1 MENQKL
7 ASWKIPKLLWS
18 LAFPAICAQIVT
30 LLYNLVDRIYIGQ
43 MQDGAI
49 AMASIGICA
58 PIVTVVTA
66 FTGMFGRGGSPH
78 AAIYMGRQDNKT
90 AEKFLGNSFCMLLI
104 TSVLITGGV
113 LAAKSPI
120 LRLFGASDQ
129 TLPYADSYLTI
140 YILGTIF
147 VQITVGMNYYIT
159 SQGFAKTAM
168 ITTMQGAV
176 LNMVLDPLFIFA
188 MNMGVAG
195 AALATV
201 ISQLAS
207 FVWVLVFLLGK
218 KPTLRIRVE
227 NMRPDWRILKQ
238 IIILGSAPFFMSAS
252 EGVLHVCFNRQVY
265 AYGGDLA
272 VSAMTILFS
281 MFQFVLLPVEG
292 VAQGSQPIIGYNYGS
307 GAYHRVRATIKL
319 ALTANSIFTV
329 IVTAIVILF
338 PQIFIRVFNS
348 DPGLVELGGRMLR
361 IYIFG
366 VFTTGANSTFQ
377 QTYNSLGEGGK
388 SFFFAFYRKAILL
401 IPLIYVLPNMLS
413 WGVFADGTLA
423 VVLAEPISDI
433 LTAVTNAIYFRRF
446 IRKKLPVAADMAQS
460 KEENG
465 YA

>member
-7 ASWKIPKLLWS
+7 ATWKIPKLLWS

-49 AMASIGICA
+49 AMAAIGICA

-78 AAIYMGRQDNKT
+78 AAIHMGKQDNST
-90 AEKFLGNSFCMLLI
+90 AEKFLGNSFCMLLM
-104 TSVLITGGV
+104 TSILITVGT
-113 LAAKSPI
+113 LAAKAPI
-120 LRLFGASDQ
+120 LRIFGASSQ

-168 ITTMQGAV
+168 ITTMLGAV

-188 MNMGVAG
+188 MGMGVAG

-201 ISQLAS
+201 ISQFAS
-207 FVWVLVFLLGK
+207 FVWVLAFLLSK
-218 KPTLRIRVE
+218 KPTLRIRVP

-329 IVTAIVILF
+329 IVTAIVVIF
-338 PQIFIRVFNS
+338 PQMFIRVFNS
-348 DPGLVELGGRMLR
+348 DRSLVELGGKMLQ

-388 SFFFAFYRKAILL
+388 SFFFAFYRKVILL
-401 IPLIYVLPNMLS
+401 IPLIYILPNVLS
-413 WGVFADGTLA
+413 WGVFA

-433 LTAVTNAIYFRRF
+433 LTAATNAVYFRRF
-446 IRKKLPVAADMAQS
+446 LKKKLPVAS
-460 KEENG
+460 VRTREENG

>member
-7 ASWKIPKLLWS
+7 ATWKIPKLLWS

-49 AMASIGICA
+49 AMSAIGICA

-78 AAIYMGRQDNKT
+78 AAIHMGKQDNST

-104 TSVLITGGV
+104 TSILITAGT
-113 LAAKSPI
+113 LAVKAPI
-120 LRLFGASDQ
+120 LRIFGASSQ

-168 ITTMQGAV
+168 ITTMLGAV

-188 MNMGVAG
+188 MDMGVAG

-201 ISQLAS
+201 ISQFAS
-207 FVWVLVFLLGK
+207 FMWVLAFLMSK
-218 KPTLRIRVE
+218 KPTLRIRRE

-307 GAYHRVRATIKL
+307 GAYHRVQTTIKL

-329 IVTAIVILF
+329 IVTAIVVIF
-338 PQIFIRVFNS
+338 PQMFIRIFNS
-348 DPGLVELGGRMLR
+348 DPELVELGGKMLQ

-388 SFFFAFYRKAILL
+388 SFFFAFYRKVILL
-401 IPLIYVLPNMLS
+401 IPLIYILPNVLS
-413 WGVFADGTLA
+413 WGVFA

-433 LTAVTNAIYFRRF
+433 LTAATNAVYFRRF
-446 IRKKLPVAADMAQS
+446 LKKKLPVAS
-460 KEENG
+460 VCTREENG

>member
-7 ASWKIPKLLWS
+7 ASWRIPKLLWS

-43 MQDGAI
+43 MRDGAI
-49 AMASIGICA
+49 AMAAIGICA

-78 AAIYMGRQDNKT
+78 AAIYMGRQDNAT

-104 TSVLITGGV
+104 TSVLITAGT
-113 LAAKSPI
+113 LAAKTPV

-140 YILGTIF
+140 YILGTVF

-168 ITTMQGAV
+168 ITTMLGAV
-176 LNMVLDPLFIFA
+176 LNMALDPVFIFA

-207 FVWVLVFLLGK
+207 FVWVLAFLLGK
-218 KPTLRIRVE
+218 KPTLRIRAE

-307 GAYHRVRATIKL
+307 GAFHRVRATIRL
-319 ALTANSIFTV
+319 ALAANSIFTV
-329 IVTAIVILF
+329 IVTAIVVLF

-348 DPGLVELGGRMLR
+348 DPGLVELGGRMLQ

-388 SFFFAFYRKAILL
+388 SFFFAFYRKVILL
-401 IPLIYVLPNMLS
+401 IPLIYILPNLLS
-413 WGVFADGTLA
+413 WGVFA

-433 LTAVTNAIYFRRF
+433 LTAVTNALYFRRF
-446 IRKKLPVAADMAQS
+446 IRKKLPVAADAAQG
-460 KEENG
+460 KGENG

>member
-49 AMASIGICA
+49 AMAAIGICA

-104 TSVLITGGV
+104 TSVLITAGT
-113 LAAKSPI
+113 LAAKAPV

-140 YILGTIF
+140 YILGTVF

-168 ITTMQGAV
+168 ITTMLGAV
-176 LNMVLDPLFIFA
+176 LNMVLDPVFIFA

-195 AALATV
+195 AALATI
-201 ISQLAS
+201 ISQFAS
-207 FVWVLVFLLGK
+207 FVWVLAFLLGK
-218 KPTLRIRVE
+218 KPSLRIRVE

-307 GAYHRVRATIKL
+307 GALHRVRATIKL

-329 IVTAIVILF
+329 IVTAIIVLF
-338 PQIFIRVFNS
+338 PQIFIRIFNS
-348 DPGLVELGGRMLR
+348 DPGLVELGSRMLR

-388 SFFFAFYRKAILL
+388 SFFFAFYRKVILL
-401 IPLIYVLPNMLS
+401 IPLIYILPNLLS
-413 WGVFADGTLA
+413 WGVFA

-433 LTAVTNAIYFRRF
+433 LTAVTNAVYFRRF
-446 IRKKLPVAADMAQS
+446 IKKKLPIAADTAQGE
-460 KEENG
+460 EENG

>member
-7 ASWKIPKLLWS
+7 ASWRIPKLLWS

-43 MQDGAI
+43 MRDGAI
-49 AMASIGICA
+49 AMAAIGICA

-78 AAIYMGRQDNKT
+78 AAIYMGRQDNAT

-104 TSVLITGGV
+104 TSVLITAGT
-113 LAAKSPI
+113 LAAKTPV
-120 LRLFGASDQ
+120 LRLFGASGQ

-140 YILGTIF
+140 YILGTVF

-168 ITTMQGAV
+168 ITTMLGAV
-176 LNMVLDPLFIFA
+176 LNMVLDPVFIFA

-207 FVWVLVFLLGK
+207 FVWVLAFLLGK
-218 KPTLRIRVE
+218 KPTLRIRAE

-307 GAYHRVRATIKL
+307 GAFHRVRATIRL
-319 ALTANSIFTV
+319 ALAANSIFTV
-329 IVTAIVILF
+329 IVTAIVVLF

-348 DPGLVELGGRMLR
+348 DPGLVELGGRMLQ

-388 SFFFAFYRKAILL
+388 SFFFAFYRKVILL
-401 IPLIYVLPNMLS
+401 IPLIYILPNLLS
-413 WGVFADGTLA
+413 WGVFA

-433 LTAVTNAIYFRRF
+433 LTAVTNALYFRRF
-446 IRKKLPVAADMAQS
+446 IRKKLPVAADAAQG
-460 KEENG
+460 KGENG

>member
-43 MQDGAI
+43 MQDGKI
-49 AMASIGICA
+49 AMAAIGICA

-66 FTGMFGRGGSPH
+66 FTGLFGRGGSPH
-78 AAIYMGRQDNKT
+78 AAIYMGRQDNAT

-104 TSVLITGGV
+104 TSVLITV
-113 LAAKSPI
+113 ATLAAKTPI
-120 LRLFGASDQ
+120 LRVFGASDQ
-129 TLPYADSYLTI
+129 TLPCADSYLTV
-140 YILGTIF
+140 YIMGTVF

-159 SQGFAKTAM
+159 SQGFAKIAM
-168 ITTMQGAV
+168 ITTMLGAV
-176 LNMVLDPLFIFA
+176 LNMALDPLFIFA
-188 MNMGVAG
+188 MDMGVAG
-195 AALATV
+195 AALATI
-201 ISQLAS
+201 ISQFAS
-207 FVWVLVFLLGK
+207 FVWVLAFLLGK
-218 KPTLRIRVE
+218 KPTLRIRAA
-227 NMRPDWRILKQ
+227 NMRPDWRILRR

-281 MFQFVLLPVEG
+281 MFQFTLLPVEG

-307 GAYHRVRATIKL
+307 GAYDRVRATIKL

-329 IVTAIVILF
+329 IVTTVVVLF
-338 PQIFIRVFNS
+338 PQIFIRIFNS
-348 DPGLVELGGRMLR
+348 DADLVELGSSMLR

-388 SFFFAFYRKAILL
+388 SFFFAFYRKVILL
-401 IPLIYVLPNMLS
+401 IPLIYILPNILS
-413 WGVFADGTLA
+413 WGVFA

-433 LTAVTNAIYFRRF
+433 LTAVTNALYFRRF
-446 IRKKLPVAADMAQS
+446 IRKKLPVIS
-460 KEENG
+460 EGVHVGKENH
-465 YA
+465 A

>member
-1 MENQKL
+1 
-7 ASWKIPKLLWS
+7 
-18 LAFPAICAQIVT
+18 
-30 LLYNLVDRIYIGQ
+30 
-43 MQDGAI
+43 
-49 AMASIGICA
+49 
-58 PIVTVVTA
+58 
-66 FTGMFGRGGSPH
+66 MFGRGGSPH
-78 AAIYMGRQDNKT
+78 AAIYMGRQDNAT

-104 TSVLITGGV
+104 TSVLITAGT
-113 LAAKSPI
+113 LAAKTPV

-140 YILGTIF
+140 YILGTVF

-168 ITTMQGAV
+168 ITTMLGAV
-176 LNMVLDPLFIFA
+176 LNMALDPVFIFA

-201 ISQLAS
+201 ISQFAS
-207 FVWVLVFLLGK
+207 FVWVLTFLLGK

-329 IVTAIVILF
+329 IVTAIVVLF
-338 PQIFIRVFNS
+338 PQIFIRIFNS
-348 DPGLVELGGRMLR
+348 DPGLVELGGRMLQ

-388 SFFFAFYRKAILL
+388 SFFFAFYRKVVLL
-401 IPLIYVLPNMLS
+401 IPLNVIHLTSL
-413 WGVFADGTLA
+413 L
-423 VVLAEPISDI
+423 VV
-433 LTAVTNAIYFRRF
+433 
-446 IRKKLPVAADMAQS
+446 M
-460 KEENG
+460 
-465 YA
+465 

>member
-7 ASWKIPKLLWS
+7 ATWKIPKLLWS

-49 AMASIGICA
+49 AMAAIGICA

-78 AAIYMGRQDNKT
+78 AAIHMGKQDNST
-90 AEKFLGNSFCMLLI
+90 AEKFLGNSFCMLLM
-104 TSVLITGGV
+104 TSILITVGT
-113 LAAKSPI
+113 LAAKAPI
-120 LRLFGASDQ
+120 LRIFGASSQ

-168 ITTMQGAV
+168 ITTMLGAV

-188 MNMGVAG
+188 MDMGVAG

-201 ISQLAS
+201 ISQFAS
-207 FVWVLVFLLGK
+207 FVWVLAFLMSK
-218 KPTLRIRVE
+218 KPTLRIRRE

-281 MFQFVLLPVEG
+281 MFQFILLPVEG

-329 IVTAIVILF
+329 IVTAIVVIF
-338 PQIFIRVFNS
+338 PQMFIRVFNS
-348 DPGLVELGGRMLR
+348 DRSLVELGGKMLQ

-388 SFFFAFYRKAILL
+388 SFFFAFYRKVILL
-401 IPLIYVLPNMLS
+401 IPLIYILPNVLS
-413 WGVFADGTLA
+413 WGVFA

-433 LTAVTNAIYFRRF
+433 LTAATNAVYFRRF
-446 IRKKLPVAADMAQS
+446 LKKKLPVAS
-460 KEENG
+460 VRTREENG

>member
-7 ASWKIPKLLWS
+7 ATWKIPKLLWS

-49 AMASIGICA
+49 AMAAIGICA

-78 AAIYMGRQDNKT
+78 AAIHMGKQDNST
-90 AEKFLGNSFCMLLI
+90 AEKFLGNSFCMLLM
-104 TSVLITGGV
+104 TSILITVGT
-113 LAAKSPI
+113 LAAKAPI
-120 LRLFGASDQ
+120 LRIFGASSQ

-168 ITTMQGAV
+168 ITTMLGAV

-188 MNMGVAG
+188 MGMGVAG

-201 ISQLAS
+201 ISQFAS
-207 FVWVLVFLLGK
+207 FVWVLAFLLSK
-218 KPTLRIRVE
+218 KPTLRIRVP

-281 MFQFVLLPVEG
+281 MFQFILLPVEG

-329 IVTAIVILF
+329 IVTAIVVIF
-338 PQIFIRVFNS
+338 PQMSIRVFNS
-348 DPGLVELGGRMLR
+348 DRSLVELGGKMLQ

-388 SFFFAFYRKAILL
+388 SFFFAFYRKVILL
-401 IPLIYVLPNMLS
+401 IPLIYILPNVLS
-413 WGVFADGTLA
+413 WGVFA

-433 LTAVTNAIYFRRF
+433 LTAATNAVYFRRF
-446 IRKKLPVAADMAQS
+446 LKKKLPVAS
-460 KEENG
+460 VRTREENG

>member
-7 ASWKIPKLLWS
+7 ATWRIPKLLWS

-43 MQDGAI
+43 MSDGAI
-49 AMASIGICA
+49 AMAAIGVCA
-58 PIVTVVTA
+58 PIVTVVSA

-78 AAIYMGRQDNKT
+78 AAIHMGRQDNKT
-90 AEKFLGNSFCMLLI
+90 AEKFLGNSLSMLLL
-104 TSVLITGGV
+104 TSVLITAGV
-113 LAAKSPI
+113 LWAKAPL
-120 LRLFGASDQ
+120 LRLFGASDR
-129 TLPYADSYLTI
+129 TLPYAESYLTI
-140 YILGTIF
+140 YIMGTVF
-147 VQITVGMNYYIT
+147 VQVTVGMNYYIT

-168 ITTMQGAV
+168 ITTMLGAV
-176 LNMVLDPLFIFA
+176 LNMVLDPVFIFVLH
-188 MNMGVAG
+188 MGVAG

-201 ISQLAS
+201 ISQFAS
-207 FVWVLVFLLGK
+207 FVWVLIFLLGK
-218 KPTLRIRVE
+218 KPPLRMRIE
-227 NMRPDWRILKQ
+227 NLRPDWLILKQ
-238 IIILGSAPFFMSAS
+238 IVLLGSAPFFMSAS

-292 VAQGSQPIIGYNYGS
+292 VAQGSQPIIEYNYG
-307 GAYHRVRATIKL
+307 AKVYPRVRATIKL

-329 IVTAIVILF
+329 IVTAIVVVF
-338 PQIFIRVFNS
+338 PELFIRIFNS
-348 DPGLVELGGRMLR
+348 DPELVELGGKMLR

-388 SFFFAFYRKAILL
+388 SFFFAFYRKVILL
-401 IPLIYVLPNMLS
+401 IPLIYILPNLLN
-413 WGVFADGTLA
+413 WDVFA

-433 LTAVTNAIYFRRF
+433 LTAVTNAVFFRRF
-446 IRKKLPVAADMAQS
+446 IRKKLPVAQNTTHS
-460 KEENG
+460 GEETD

>member
-1 MENQKL
+1 L
-7 ASWKIPKLLWS
+7 
-18 LAFPAICAQIVT
+18 
-30 LLYNLVDRIYIGQ
+30 
-43 MQDGAI
+43 
-49 AMASIGICA
+49 
-58 PIVTVVTA
+58 
-66 FTGMFGRGGSPH
+66 
-78 AAIYMGRQDNKT
+78 
-90 AEKFLGNSFCMLLI
+90 
-104 TSVLITGGV
+104 
-113 LAAKSPI
+113 KSPI
-120 LRLFGASDQ
+120 LRIFGASDQ

-168 ITTMQGAV
+168 ITTMLGAV
-176 LNMVLDPLFIFA
+176 LNMALDPLFIFS

-201 ISQLAS
+201 TSQFAS
-207 FVWVLVFLLGK
+207 FVWVLAFLMGN
-218 KPTLRIRVE
+218 KPALRVRRE
-227 NMRPDWRILKQ
+227 NLRPDWKILKQ

-307 GAYHRVRATIKL
+307 GAYHRVRATIRL

-329 IVTAIVILF
+329 IVTAVVVLF
-338 PQIFIRVFNS
+338 PEMFIRVFNS
-348 DPGLVELGGRMLR
+348 DPELIDLGGEMLR

-388 SFFFAFYRKAILL
+388 SFFFAFYRKVILL
-401 IPLIYVLPNMLS
+401 IPLIYILPNILS
-413 WGVFADGTLA
+413 WNVFA
-423 VVLAEPISDI
+423 VVLAEPVSDI
-433 LTAVTNAIYFRRF
+433 LTAATNAVCFRRF
-446 IRKKLPVAADMAQS
+446 IKKKLPMAENQAPA
-460 KEENG
+460 KEEGN
-465 YA
+465 YV